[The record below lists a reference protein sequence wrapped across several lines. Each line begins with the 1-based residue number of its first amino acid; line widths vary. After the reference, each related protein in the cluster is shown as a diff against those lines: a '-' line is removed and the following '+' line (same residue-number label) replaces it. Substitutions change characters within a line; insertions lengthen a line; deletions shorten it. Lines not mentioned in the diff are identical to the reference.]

1 MLGVAE
7 SFRKHVSKKS
17 VLAGVVMRADSIID
31 GISFAFPTVGG
42 VDATEKLQE
51 LFESLNR
58 EDVNVLCV
66 SGSVI
71 SWYNVIDFHSL
82 HEQLG
87 LPTISIT
94 YDKSE
99 GLVEHFK
106 RNFPEDW
113 EGRVEVYRRNG
124 ERFRVE
130 LRTGFE
136 VYVRGYGIDLEETTD
151 ILNAFTIQGRYPE
164 PIRVARLVSHSIV
177 KSYAH
182 MLMMAPNRE
191 ET

>member
-7 SFRKHVSKKS
+7 SFRKHISKKS
-17 VLAGVVMRADSIID
+17 VLAGVVMRADAIID
-31 GISFAFPTVGG
+31 GISFAFPTVGSM
-42 VDATEKLQE
+42 DATEKLQE
-51 LFESLNR
+51 LFESLQR

-71 SWYNVIDFHSL
+71 SWYNVIDFHRL

-94 YDKSE
+94 YDESE

-106 RNFPEDW
+106 RNFPGDW

-136 VYVRGYGIDLEETTD
+136 VYVRGYGIDLDGTTD
-151 ILNAFTIQGRYPE
+151 VLNAFTIQGRYPE
-164 PIRVARLVSHSIV
+164 PIRVARLVSHSIA
-177 KSYAH
+177 KAYAH
-182 MLMMAPNRE
+182 MLMKAPNRE